1 MTDNSQ
7 PVDATCPY
15 CRGPMSVTKMGCAAC
30 HIQVEAEFGVS
41 RLASLPVEH
50 QRFIELFVL
59 AGGSLKEIAEQ
70 TGISY
75 PTVRSRLDKVIAAL
89 RQEITRDAGPRGA
102 NMTVDE
108 KAKVINDILIPVL
121 LGVWPGDDVLIAR
134 QHVAEL

>member
-1 MTDNSQ
+1 MLETH
-7 PVDATCPY
+7 VDATCPY

-30 HIQVEAEFGVS
+30 RIQVEGEFGTS

-89 RQEITRDAGPRGA
+89 GEAMEKSAPRQKLTPEQ
-102 NMTVDE
+102 
-108 KAKVINDILIPVL
+108 KAKLIKDI
-121 LGVWPGDDVLIAR
+121 
-134 QHVAEL
+134 

>member
-1 MTDNSQ
+1 MTDAH
-7 PVDATCPY
+7 VEAACPY
-15 CRGPMSVTKMGCAAC
+15 CRGPMSVTKMACAAC
-30 HIQVEAEFGVS
+30 RIQVEAEFGVS

-89 RQEITRDAGPRGA
+89 EEAMEKSQPRQKLTPEQ
-102 NMTVDE
+102 
-108 KAKVINDILIPVL
+108 KAKLIKDI
-121 LGVWPGDDVLIAR
+121 
-134 QHVAEL
+134 

>member
-1 MTDNSQ
+1 
-7 PVDATCPY
+7 
-15 CRGPMSVTKMGCAAC
+15 MSVTKMGCAKC

-89 RQEITRDAGPRGA
+89 ENVMEKSTPQQNLTPEQ
-102 NMTVDE
+102 
-108 KAKVINDILIPVL
+108 KAKLIKDI
-121 LGVWPGDDVLIAR
+121 
-134 QHVAEL
+134 